1 MKQRKLSLSANCT
14 FLTAEEFQGHKVK
27 KYLTEI
33 KDEAEK
39 NLALIM
45 GNILTGRDI

>member
-1 MKQRKLSLSANCT
+1 MKQWKLSLPANCT
-14 FLTAEEFQGHKVK
+14 FLTAEDEFQGHKVK
-27 KYLTEI
+27 RHLSEI

-45 GNILTGRDI
+45 GNILTG